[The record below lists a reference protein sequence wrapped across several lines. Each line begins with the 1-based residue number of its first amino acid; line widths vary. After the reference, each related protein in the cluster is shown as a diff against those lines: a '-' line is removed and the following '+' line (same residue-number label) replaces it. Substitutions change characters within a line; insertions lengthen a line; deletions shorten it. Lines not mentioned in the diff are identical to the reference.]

1 MLNFTCNYWQES
13 CTLARLWICHLFVNS
28 TQKIQTEINKR
39 AWLAPDIR
47 TLAPSGCM
55 CLPRLLY
62 PPRMPDK
69 SDCHHLPRLSC
80 MQLQLCACPP
90 TPYGAAHFTSFC
102 VARPCMQMQVGTT
115 HSRAPHIVAS
125 LASLLCCAPM
135 DVHAGGDQIYICN
148 IRCNIQETY
157 ETYI

>member
-47 TLAPSGCM
+47 TLGPSGCM

-80 MQLQLCACPP
+80 MRLQLCACPP
-90 TPYGAAHFTSFC
+90 TPYGAARTHASPCLMLRISLHSMLRAHACRCRWGPPILVPPILLHPSLRFC
-102 VARPCMQMQVGTT
+102 AT
-115 HSRAPHIVAS
+115 HR
-125 LASLLCCAPM
+125 
-135 DVHAGGDQIYICN
+135 
-148 IRCNIQETY
+148 
-157 ETYI
+157 